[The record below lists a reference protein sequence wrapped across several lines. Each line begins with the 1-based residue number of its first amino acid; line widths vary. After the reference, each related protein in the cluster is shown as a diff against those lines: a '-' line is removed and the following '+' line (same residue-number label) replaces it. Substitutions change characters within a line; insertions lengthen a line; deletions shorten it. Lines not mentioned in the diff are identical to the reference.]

1 MSKGSFEL
9 PNHQVNVEFNSKL
22 ISLID
27 WKQLTFLSGDY
38 ARYQCSS
45 RQIPIYDHKRTFKHV
60 SVEE

>member
-27 WKQLTFLSGDY
+27 WKQLTLISGNF
-38 ARYQCSS
+38 ARYQCSGK
-45 RQIPIYDHKRTFKHV
+45 QTPIYDNKRTFKHV
-60 SVEE
+60 SDEE